1 MADDVPPSPA
11 QVLARAQVL
20 AAEVLAPAAMAV
32 EASQQVPPGHL
43 DLLAAEGFY
52 GPAGP
57 REAGGLELPFH
68 TTCQVIETLAGG
80 CLSTTFVWTQHHGVV
95 RAVAGSATD
104 GLRAELLGP
113 LCRGERRA
121 GVALG
126 GTLPGPPRL
135 RARTVPGGYLLDG
148 TSPWVTG
155 WGLTDTLY
163 VAARD
168 EQDTIVWAVLDVPG
182 GQAGEN
188 GAAAASLSAEPVQLV
203 AVMASRTVQLRF
215 GRHFVPAGRVA
226 STLPLAEWQLRDA
239 AGLRVNGSLALG
251 LAARCCQL
259 IGPGPLD
266 DQLAACRAGLDT
278 ADPDTM
284 PAARAVACE
293 LAMRAAAALVVRQ
306 GATAI
311 LAGQDAQRL
320 AREALFLLV
329 FGSRPAIKQAL
340 GGLLAGAGQQLEGVA
355 WPNRLSCA
363 TPSPPSSPRWAS
375 CGWPP
380 TRRAASCPTLPT
392 TARRC
397 APWART
403 GPARSSPRWPTASCS
418 ARSCCSCRRT
428 PGRWSAARARLR
440 SGRWRWRRR
449 PRAAGWARPCCARSS
464 SAPRASGCGI
474 WC

>member
-1 MADDVPPSPA
+1 MRIMADDVAPDPA
-11 QVLARAQVL
+11 RVLARAGVL

-32 EASQQVPPGHL
+32 ETSQRVPPGHL

-52 GPAGP
+52 GLAGP
-57 REAGGLELPFH
+57 REAGGLDLPFH
-68 TTCQVIETLAGG
+68 TACQVIETLAGA

-95 RAVAGSATD
+95 RAVAGSGTG

-126 GTLPGPPRL
+126 GTLPGPTRL
-135 RARTVPGGYLLDG
+135 RARAVPGGYRLDG

-155 WGLTDTLY
+155 WGLADTLY

-168 EQDTIVWAVLDVPG
+168 EQDTIVWGVLDVP
-182 GQAGEN
+182 AGE
-188 GAAAASLSAEPVQLV
+188 AVQSLSAEPVQMV

-215 GRHFVPAGRVA
+215 DQHFMPASRVA

-266 DQLAACRAGLDT
+266 DQLTACRAELDT
-278 ADPDTM
+278 ADPDTL
-284 PAARAVACE
+284 PTARAAACE
-293 LAMRAAAALVVRQ
+293 LAMRAAAALVVSQ

-311 LAGQDAQRL
+311 LADQDAQRL

-329 FGSRPAIKQAL
+329 FGSRPAIKRAL

-355 WPNRLSCA
+355 WRNRLSCA
-363 TPSPPSSPRWAS
+363 TPAPPSSPRSVS

-380 TRRAASCPTLPT
+380 TRRAASCPTPPT
-392 TARRC
+392 TARHC

-403 GPARSSPRWPTASCS
+403 GPGRSSPRWPTASCS
-418 ARSCCSCRRT
+418 ARSCCSCRPT
-428 PGRWSAARARLR
+428 PGRWSVTRTRLR
-440 SGRWRWRRR
+440 SGRWRSRRR
-449 PRAAGWARPCCARSS
+449 PRAAG
-464 SAPRASGCGI
+464 
-474 WC
+474 